1 MYLVVLIKRFGC
13 VCLKL
18 NLGIIIIIIIIMNF
32 LSPNEYLFI
41 YLFFPYI
48 LYFSTVFYT
57 GERFRQKAKSKIQ
70 KRSELG
76 GF

>member
-1 MYLVVLIKRFGC
+1 
-13 VCLKL
+13 
-18 NLGIIIIIIIIMNF
+18 MN
-32 LSPNEYLFI
+32 NNNI

-48 LYFSTVFYT
+48 LYFSSVFNT

-76 GF
+76 GFLVARSK

>member
-1 MYLVVLIKRFGC
+1 
-13 VCLKL
+13 
-18 NLGIIIIIIIIMNF
+18 MN
-32 LSPNEYLFI
+32 NYLFI
-41 YLFFPYI
+41 YLFIFPYI
-48 LYFSTVFYT
+48 LCFSSVFFYT